1 MANGQTLSPGELA
14 EIPPSIRNN
23 LPALQPPAGV
33 ESNFINPEDR
43 GYIQNTVSTVLF
55 CFMVILFVNRVYT
68 KLSVIRKV
76 GWDDCKCAPRHV
88 EQNAMRLRFK

>member
-1 MANGQTLSPGELA
+1 MATVKTLSPGELA

-55 CFMVILFVNRVYT
+55 SFMVILFANRVYT

-76 GWDDCKCAPRHV
+76 GWDDCECVPRHV
-88 EQNAMRLRFK
+88 KQNLMRLRFK